1 MEVFRYTVKG
11 IGRLT
16 SKKMPSTKELLLIS
30 YKAFVSADANRDNT
44 MDMQETI
51 NWVEL
56 NEHFKSFLQKFE
68 PEFEIKYD
76 EMFFQKFP

>member
-1 MEVFRYTVKG
+1 MELFRFTIKG

-16 SKKMPSTKELLLIS
+16 GWKMPPTKELHLVS
-30 YKAFVSADANRDNT
+30 YKAFVSADANWDNT

-56 NEHFKSFLQKFE
+56 NEHFTTFLSWFE
-68 PEFEIKYD
+68 PEFVVKYD
-76 EMFFQKFP
+76 ELFF